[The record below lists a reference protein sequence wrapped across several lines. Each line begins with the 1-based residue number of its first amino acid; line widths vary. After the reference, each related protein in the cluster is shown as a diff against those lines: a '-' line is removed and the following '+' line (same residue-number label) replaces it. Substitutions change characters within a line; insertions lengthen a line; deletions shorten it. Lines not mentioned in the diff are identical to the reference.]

1 MQGREWWRGATIYQ
15 VYLPSFFDG
24 NDDGTGDLPGLLAR
38 LGHVAGL
45 GVGAIWISPFYR
57 SPQHDFGYDV
67 ADYRAVD
74 PLFGTEGDFD
84 RVVDRAHQLGL
95 RVLVDQVWSHTSSDH
110 TWFEESRSSRDN
122 PKASWYVWA
131 DARADG
137 SPPNNWLSVF
147 GGSAWRWDPMRRQYY
162 LHHFLPSQPKLNLRE
177 DAVLAE
183 HFATAEYWLARGV
196 DGFRFD
202 AVDFMLHDPALRDNP
217 AGTLAAADA
226 PVNPFRMQQ
235 HPYDMSDPDTDRLMA
250 AIRWFMNRF
259 PEAATIGEL
268 SSEPGA
274 ARRVAAM
281 TGDTRLH
288 MAYTLGVAKS
298 PFDAAAFRQML
309 SEAIDLHRS
318 GWPCWSF
325 SNHDVARVA
334 SRWNP
339 TGVEAAA
346 FAVLQ
351 MALLLC
357 LPGSA
362 CLFQGEE
369 LGLPN
374 AEVPRERMRDPFGLR
389 FYPAYPGRD
398 GARTPMPWVSGAP
411 NLGFSRAAE
420 TWLPVAPTHDR
431 LAVDL
436 QAKDPRSTLAAYR
449 SMLAWRKQHLASIG
463 GDVALLP
470 APDPLLAFQRGSGAE
485 AIVAIFNLAA
495 EAVQIPMAGLPSF
508 RVADELFFV
517 TRATGPTLTLP
528 PYGVTI
534 GIAAS

>member
-1 MQGREWWRGATIYQ
+1 MQEREWWRGAAIYQ

-38 LGHVAGL
+38 LSHIADL
-45 GVGAIWISPFYR
+45 GVDAIWISPFYR

-74 PLFGTEGDFD
+74 PLFGTDEDFD
-84 RVVDRAHQLGL
+84 RVVARAHQLGL
-95 RVLVDQVWSHTSSDH
+95 RVLIDQVWSHTSSDH
-110 TWFEESRSSRDN
+110 AWFQESRGSRDN
-122 PKASWYVWA
+122 PKAGWYVWA
-131 DARADG
+131 DARPDG

-162 LHHFLPSQPKLNLRE
+162 LHHFLLSQPKLNLRE

-183 HFATAEYWLARGV
+183 HFTTAEYWLGRGV

-202 AVDFMLHDPALRDNP
+202 AVDFMMHDPSLRDNP
-217 AGTLAAADA
+217 AAGVTPAQA

-235 HPYDMSDPDTDRLMA
+235 HPYDMSHADTDRLMTG
-250 AIRWFMNRF
+250 IRWFMNRF
-259 PEAATIGEL
+259 PETTTIGEL

-274 ARRVAAM
+274 SQRVAAM
-281 TGDTRLH
+281 TGGTRLH
-288 MAYTLGVAKS
+288 MAYTLGVAKAS
-298 PFDAAAFRQML
+298 FGAAGFRQML
-309 SEAIDLHRS
+309 TEAIDHSRDT
-318 GWPCWSF
+318 WPCWSF

-374 AEVPRERMRDPFGLR
+374 AEIPRERMRDPFGLR
-389 FYPAYPGRD
+389 FYPAYLGRD

-420 TWLPVAPTHDR
+420 TWLPLAPAHDR

-436 QAKDPRSTLAAYR
+436 QQRDPTSTLSAYR
-449 SMLAWRKQHLASIG
+449 SMLAWRKRHLASIA
-463 GDVALLP
+463 GDVTLLP
-470 APDPLLAFQRGSGAE
+470 VPDPLLAFRRGSGAE
-485 AIVAIFNLAA
+485 AIVAVFNLAA
-495 EAVQIPMAGLPSF
+495 ESVEIPIADVPKF
-508 RVADELFFV
+508 RVATDLAFV
-517 TRATGPTLTLP
+517 TRPKGATLALP
-528 PYGVTI
+528 PYGVTL
-534 GIAAS
+534 GIAAG